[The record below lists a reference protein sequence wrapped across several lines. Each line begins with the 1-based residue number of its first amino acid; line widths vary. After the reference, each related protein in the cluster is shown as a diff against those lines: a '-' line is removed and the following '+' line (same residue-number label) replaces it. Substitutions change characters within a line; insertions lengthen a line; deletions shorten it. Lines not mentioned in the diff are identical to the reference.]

1 MGITS
6 LRKPGCKNI
15 FLIFFIYYLSDS
27 IRFNGKIQ
35 VKVFSNDRLFL
46 VILPESAK
54 IAFLTQNKAY
64 TSDQVH
70 IKEVLAYFM
79 QA

>member
-1 MGITS
+1 M
-6 LRKPGCKNI
+6 KKNI
-15 FLIFFIYYLSDS
+15 FLIFLFIAVNTVSAY
-27 IRFNGKIQ
+27 NGKIQ